1 VVPFLFA
8 NYGKDRIQGGNKYFV
23 LPGVRLHTTRGGF
36 FRLDFGWGHEPWK
49 GEVFPTR
56 QLKVFGGAQVFHWL
70 NVFTLARFAR
80 SVYYD
85 EVDPYLGNEKDLT
98 VEISLQPS
106 ARFNESVS
114 WNRVVFDRASDGT
127 HVYTVDIL
135 NTRTTFQINRE
146 LALRAI
152 VQYDSSQHRV
162 LTDFLASWELRPG
175 TVAYAG
181 YGSLIE
187 RHGWDGGAFTDDPAG
202 SYRTSQRGFFFKASY
217 IHGF

>member
-1 VVPFLFA
+1 
-8 NYGKDRIQGGNKYFV
+8 
-23 LPGVRLHTTRGGF
+23 
-36 FRLDFGWGHEPWK
+36 
-49 GEVFPTR
+49 
-56 QLKVFGGAQVFHWL
+56 
-70 NVFTLARFAR
+70 
-80 SVYYD
+80 VYYD
-85 EVDPYLGNEKDLT
+85 EVDPYLGNEKYLN

-152 VQYDSSQHRV
+152 VQYDSSKHTV

-187 RHGWDGGAFTDDPAG
+187 RRGWDGAAWNEDVPGT
-202 SYRTSQRGFFFKASY
+202 YHTSQRGFFFKASY
-217 IHGF
+217 IHRF